1 MKTLNN
7 FKNIKD
13 LDKSGMAQDIAH
25 LPCQFFEAEK
35 KAKEKI
41 SASLAGQAGGSAL
54 AGQAEGGKTL
64 EEFKKVEKIVI
75 CGMGGS
81 GIAGE
86 ITKSLVEDQL
96 KVPLSII
103 QDWHLPLNI
112 DQKTLVILV
121 SFSGETREVLN
132 CLNEA
137 KEKKARIFFISQKK
151 NLDKSILNFSFDFSG
166 LPRADRCCGQPRAA
180 LGFLIM
186 PLLVLLEKLN
196 FIDLKKIDLKN
207 SLEKLKKFNKNF
219 LPEIETEKNQAKL
232 LAFSCFE
239 YLPYIIAPE
248 KYKPIAKR
256 FKTQINENAKS
267 FAVFETLPEASH
279 HLVESHFPEV
289 LKDQI
294 NFLII
299 EDKQIDKENQKTIE
313 IFKKLLIKNNFKFET
328 ISPLEGNLFTRLI
341 SLILIGDWLSFY
353 LAILNQTDPTTTDEI
368 KWFKKNYAK

>member
-7 FKNIKD
+7 LREIKE
-13 LDKSGMAQDIAH
+13 LDKSAMAKEIAN
-25 LPCQFFEAEK
+25 LPNQFLEAEK

-41 SASLAGQAGGSAL
+41 NPPS
-54 AGQAEGGKTL
+54 
-64 EEFKKVEKIVI
+64 EFLKIEKIII

-86 ITKSLVEDQL
+86 ITKLLIENQL
-96 KVPLSII
+96 KVPLLII
-103 QDWHLPLNI
+103 QDWHLPLNV
-112 DQKTLVILV
+112 DKKTLVILV
-121 SFSGETREVLN
+121 SFSGKTREVLS

-137 KEKKARIFFISQKK
+137 KEKKAKIFLLSQKK
-151 NLDKSILNFSFDFSG
+151 DLDKSILSFSFDFSV
-166 LPRADRCCGQPRAA
+166 QPRAA
-180 LGFLIM
+180 LGYLTAPI
-186 PLLVLLEKLN
+186 LVLLQKLN
-196 FIDLKKIDLKN
+196 FIDLKKIDLEN
-207 SLEKLKKFNKNF
+207 SLEKLKKFNQNL
-219 LPEIETEKNQAKL
+219 LPEIEAEKNLAKL
-232 LAFSCFE
+232 LAFSCFD

-279 HLVESHFPEV
+279 HTVESHFPEV

-294 NFLII
+294 NFLLI
-299 EDKQIDKENQKTIE
+299 EDEQLDKENQKTIE
-313 IFKKLLIKNNFKFET
+313 IFEKLLIKNNFKFET
-328 ISPLEGNLFTRLI
+328 ISPLAGNLFTRLI

-353 LAILNQTDPTTTDEI
+353 LAILYQIDPTTTNKI

>member
-1 MKTLNN
+1 MKTVNN
-7 FKNIKD
+7 FKDIKD
-13 LDKSGMAQDIAH
+13 LDKSNIAKDIAN
-25 LPCQFFEAEK
+25 LPAQFLEAEK
-35 KAKEKI
+35 EAREKI
-41 SASLAGQAGGSAL
+41 KPPS
-54 AGQAEGGKTL
+54 
-64 EEFKKVEKIVI
+64 EFLKIKKIII

-86 ITKSLVEDQL
+86 ITKSLIENQL
-96 KVPLSII
+96 KIPFLII
-103 QDWHLPLNI
+103 QDWHLPLNV
-112 DQKTLVILV
+112 DKKTLVVLV
-121 SFSGETREVLN
+121 SFSGKTREVLN

-137 KEKKARIFFISQKK
+137 KEKKAKIFFISQEK
-151 NLDKSILNFSFDFSG
+151 NLDKSILNFSFNFS
-166 LPRADRCCGQPRAA
+166 GQPRAA
-180 LGFLIM
+180 LGYLIM
-186 PLLVLLEKLN
+186 PILVLLEKLN

-207 SLEKLKKFNKNF
+207 SLEKLKKFNQNF
-219 LPEIETEKNQAKL
+219 LPEIETEKNLAKR
-232 LAFSCFE
+232 LAFSCFG

-279 HLVESHFPEV
+279 HTVESFYPEI
-289 LKDQI
+289 LKDQT

-313 IFKKLLIKNNFKFET
+313 IFKKLLIKNNFKFEI

-353 LAILNQTDPTTTDEI
+353 LAILYQADPTTTNKI
-368 KWFKKNYAK
+368 KWFKNEY